1 MRSRGWLA
9 ACVLLLA
16 CASHAGAQ
24 SAPPAQDVT
33 TPPALS
39 ELQQCSVERVALQQ
53 QVVEL
58 RAKVVELQTAL
69 DRLVLERE
77 RVRLEQGLQL
87 PAGWQFDWQQLRP
100 TPRTAPPAAGGQPQE
115 PK

>member
-1 MRSRGWLA
+1 MKSTSWLA
-9 ACVLLLA
+9 ACALLLA
-16 CASHAGAQ
+16 CASHAWAQ
-24 SAPPAQDVT
+24 SAPLAQDVT

-39 ELQQCSVERVALQQ
+39 ELQQCGVERVALQA
-53 QVVEL
+53 QVVDL

-69 DRLVLERE
+69 DRIMLERE
-77 RVRLEQGLQL
+77 RMRLEQGLQL